1 MSAVGRQACPLPAD
15 PVLGAMAVAM
25 RDAGQWG
32 ELVDRSWA
40 WSYMTDDLRLSYGG
54 LLDFADVALGE
65 HYAGPTAV
73 QTRLGWRAGQN
84 TPELARR
91 AFSAVGGLILA
102 APPGPPAAL
111 SGGWA
116 P

>member
-1 MSAVGRQACPLPAD
+1 MSAVGGQACPLPAD

-32 ELVDRSWA
+32 ELVDRSWV

-54 LLDFADVALGE
+54 LLEFADVALGE

-73 QTRLGWRAGQN
+73 QTRLGLRPRGD
-84 TPELARR
+84 TPPPPPPALSAR
-91 AFSAVGGLILA
+91 A
-102 APPGPPAAL
+102 APAPPPPPPQPPA
-111 SGGWA
+111 
-116 P
+116 